1 MIPKTIT
8 FSITILAF
16 KNISFFINFILCWNK
31 SLNPKTLIW
40 LKIILEN
47 KTVVSKYQFTL
58 EILVGSSMLQ
68 WVTEVDSWRP
78 TACVANPGGYRQLQQ
93 QLGPCEV
100 ESVGRRFIN
109 FVIQPWGRGYHTFS
123 FIWESGSEQEQ
134 KMWRN
139 LLKEY
144 IVGCRGVTQLGGRV
158 PVLWW

>member
-109 FVIQPWGRGYHTFS
+109 FVIQLWGRGYHTFS
-123 FIWESGSEQEQ
+123 FIWESGEINFDQNKNKKCEEIY
-134 KMWRN
+134 WRN
-139 LLKEY
+139 
-144 IVGCRGVTQLGGRV
+144 I
-158 PVLWW
+158 